1 MMQQTYLISSISF
14 LVGNAALG
22 RFEILTLTGSYTI
35 SDNGG
40 IKSRTGGL
48 SVSLASPDGRVIGGG
63 VAGLLMAASP
73 VQSSWELVPN
83 GFKMQKRK
91 QNTEPR
97 ASPTIQFAP
106 ATVTAAIPISQAA
119 PENHVYP
126 MPTSQLPAQNQ
137 GEAENSLSNKDHPNS
152 ASTDTSDWNGS
163 GPSSDQRPSPD
174 INISIPFEEH

>member
-1 MMQQTYLISSISF
+1 MQ
-14 LVGNAALG
+14 G
-22 RFEILTLTGSYTI
+22 RFEILTLTGSYMI
-35 SDNGG
+35 SENGG

-73 VQSSWELVPN
+73 VQIVFGSFVPN
-83 GFKMQKRK
+83 GFKMQRRK
-91 QNTEPR
+91 QNTEPK

-137 GEAENSLSNKDHPNS
+137 GEADNSLSNKDHPNS

-163 GPSSDQRPSPD
+163 GPSSDQRPYPD